1 MTDIDKLQN
10 LRTQVQLDM
19 ERYIEDGFGPLEL
32 AAILVTQGLMIYRQ
46 VLDEDEYEIM
56 TKDIYQNRN
65 LIRRVI
71 P

>member
-1 MTDIDKLQN
+1 MDKLQN

-19 ERYIEDGFGPLEL
+19 ERYMEDGFGPLEL

>member
-1 MTDIDKLQN
+1 MTDMDKLQN

-19 ERYIEDGFGPLEL
+19 ERYMEDGFGPLEL

>member
-19 ERYIEDGFGPLEL
+19 ERYMEDGFGPLEL

-65 LIRRVI
+65 LIRRII

>member
-19 ERYIEDGFGPLEL
+19 ERYMEDGFGPLEL